1 MIRHDLSLYFA
12 LLIFTFFTPE
22 LDPLAWRLLTYVGIA
37 PVTPV
42 PASETM
48 GVYASWLY
56 AAKVIMTASIFI
68 MLFATRGVYR
78 FFFKKPLTN
87 VSRVIKALT
96 LKYQGIEADPTPL
109 DEKDLKTIL
118 AEIRSV
124 FCKFYHTNEISL
136 TLFEVQRSSGLVAKS
151 YLHVNEDGFVDKAH
165 VPSVFPSGQGFC
177 GIALKDNNQKFG
189 RKTIW
194 LGLRKNPEY
203 LDIGIRN
210 DANAYSFWCLPIHS
224 GGNGK
229 QHIVYVLAI
238 ETSRMK
244 YFDLFAQR
252 DGSNR
257 EIYHNLDNLIGNVYN
272 CIHNEK

>member
-22 LDPLAWRLLTYVGIA
+22 LDPLAWRLLTYSGIV
-37 PVTPV
+37 PSTPV
-42 PASETM
+42 PASETVD
-48 GVYASWLY
+48 VYASWLY
-56 AAKVIMTASIFI
+56 AAKVAMTAFIF
-68 MLFATRGVYR
+68 MVLFAIRGIFR

-87 VSRVIKALT
+87 VSRVIKALA
-96 LKYQGIEADPTPL
+96 LKYQGIEEGLRSL

-118 AEIRSV
+118 VEIRSV

-136 TLFEVQRSSGLVAKS
+136 TLFEVERSSGLVAKS
-151 YLHVNEDGFVDKAH
+151 YLHVNEDGFVDKAD

-177 GIALKDNNQKFG
+177 GIALKKNNQKFG

-224 GGNGK
+224 GGKGK

-252 DGSNR
+252 DDSNR
-257 EIYHNLDNLIGNVYN
+257 DIYHNLDNLIGIVYN
-272 CIHNEK
+272 CIHDRK